1 MSNQELEQVQEELS
15 TNVKDLVTMA
25 DICQVDCINT
35 AKQAVE
41 LVGAIKKTAKTIEDK
56 RDSLVR
62 PANDYVKSINATF
75 KEISF
80 PLDNAKR
87 NVDTKIINFQKE
99 QARIEAERKKI
110 EAEKAA
116 EEMRLEAEKLRE
128 QNKERQA
135 DLAVKAAEAIEK
147 VEVKEEVKSFKSEG
161 MATFKV
167 RKIKRFKVANF
178 QMLMDRRPDLVIAN
192 EKLIGELVRSGET
205 QIAGVEIW
213 EEEIAG

>member
-1 MSNQELEQVQEELS
+1 MSNQELQQVQEELS

-25 DICQVDCINT
+25 DLCEVDCIDT
-35 AKQAVE
+35 ARQAVE

-75 KEISF
+75 KEISL

-87 NVDTKIINFQKE
+87 NVDTKIISFQKE
-99 QARIEAERKKI
+99 QARIEAERKRI
-110 EAEKAA
+110 ESEKAA
-116 EEMRLEAEKLRE
+116 EEMRLEAGKLRE

-161 MATFKV
+161 LATYKV
-167 RKIKRFKVANF
+167 RKAKKFKVIDLKLLVANR
-178 QMLMDRRPDLVIAN
+178 LDLIIAN
-192 EKLIGELVRSGET
+192 ETLIGQLVRSGEKE
-205 QIAGVEIW
+205 IPGVEIW